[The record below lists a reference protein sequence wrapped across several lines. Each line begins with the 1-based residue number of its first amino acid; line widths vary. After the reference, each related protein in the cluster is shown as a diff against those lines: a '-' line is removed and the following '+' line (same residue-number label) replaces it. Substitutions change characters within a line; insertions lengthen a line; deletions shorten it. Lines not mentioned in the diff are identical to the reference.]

1 MTAALIGLGGYL
13 RSGKDEVAGVLEEQF
28 GFARLGMSD
37 ALHEAMLAID
47 PIVVVDEFVQYPEG
61 APGYGWNTPRAKMS
75 YSELVEA
82 VGYVEAKKRP
92 EVRRLLQALGTE
104 VGRDMIGTNTWS
116 DIMAR
121 KVEALLKQGRSVVAT
136 GIRFP
141 NEVQMLRSFAG
152 AAVWVDRPGFEPSAS
167 SHASETSVGSD
178 DFDMVIRNTGT
189 LEQLH
194 EGAAALGRRYSV

>member
-13 RSGKDEVAGVLEEQF
+13 RSGKDEVAGILEERY
-28 GFARLGMSD
+28 GFVRLGMSD
-37 ALHEAMLAID
+37 ALHEALLAID
-47 PIVVVDEFVQYPEG
+47 PIISVTATSNFMDDPEIEQ
-61 APGYGWNTPRAKMS
+61 WR
-75 YSELVEA
+75 YSEAIEEF
-82 VGYVEAKKRP
+82 GYVKTKETFPEA
-92 EVRRLLQALGTE
+92 RRLLQALGTE

-167 SHASETSVGSD
+167 SHASETSVRSD
-178 DFDMVIRNTGT
+178 DFDMVIRNAGT

-194 EGAAALGRRYSV
+194 EAAAALGRRYSA